1 MAWPPCR
8 LETHSALAL
17 NNYLCQPMGIVFRQS
32 AKNAIVSAAGAVLGA
47 IVILLSTNYIQKQ
60 ELGFIRTFTNYAVAG
75 GQLLIIGLNSTIGFY
90 VHKYADEPLKKK
102 KLITW
107 ALGLPTVI
115 LTFTTI
121 LYYILQPWIINQLQ
135 PGDRAL
141 QLRYYNWLP
150 FYTLMFIYLA
160 MLEQYLGSQLKVAA
174 AAFMR
179 EVAFR
184 LGYVALILLYAFG
197 VVGIDTLITGNVLMY
212 LLPVSAM
219 FLLARGTKNFGF
231 TMRSG
236 IFSQTE
242 VKEMAHFTWY
252 HFLMAS
258 SILLINYMD
267 QLLLPM
273 YDKSGLVSAAIYGNA
288 AFLISL
294 LQVPYRALVPA
305 SYAVLAKAFADNDTA
320 KAKDLFQR
328 SSLNIFIA
336 TMFVSVVLC
345 CNLQNVLNVIPP
357 GYEAII
363 GVFLI
368 LLAGNLV
375 NIATGMNDQ
384 VLSITNYYKFNF
396 YLSLVLMVSLY
407 FLLRFLVPVYGVYGA
422 ATATAI
428 TMIVFNLVKTFF
440 IWRKLDMLPF
450 SKNTLLIVIA
460 TAPALASGYFLPHFF
475 SRVRHIYVNTL
486 LDACLRSAAIMVV
499 YLLML
504 LWLKPSADVE
514 EYIAQIKKNKR
525 LF

>member
-1 MAWPPCR
+1 
-8 LETHSALAL
+8 
-17 NNYLCQPMGIVFRQS
+17 MGIVFRQS

-47 IVILLSTNYIQKQ
+47 IVILLSTNYIQKR
-60 ELGFIRTFTNYAVAG
+60 EYGFIGTFTTYAVAG

-107 ALGLPTVI
+107 SLGLPTII
-115 LTFTTI
+115 LTITTI
-121 LYYILQPWIINQLQ
+121 LYYLLQPWIISLLQ
-135 PGDRAL
+135 PEDRSL

-160 MLEQYLGSQLKVAA
+160 LLEQYLSSQLKVAA

-197 VVGIDTLITGNVLMY
+197 VVGMDTLVTGNVLLY
-212 LLPVSAM
+212 LLPVGAM
-219 FLLARGTKNFGF
+219 FLLARSTKDFGF
-231 TMRSG
+231 TLKSG
-236 IFSQTE
+236 TFSQEE

-267 QLLLPM
+267 QLLLPL
-273 YDKSGLVSAAIYGNA
+273 YDKSGLVSAGIYRNA
-288 AFLISL
+288 VFLISL

-305 SYAVLAKAFADNDTA
+305 SYAVLAKAFAENDTV
-320 KAKDLFQR
+320 KAKDLFSR
-328 SSLNIFIA
+328 SSVNIFIA
-336 TMFVSVVLC
+336 TTFVAAVLC
-345 CNLQNVLNVIPP
+345 CNLQNVLNVIPA
-357 GYEAII
+357 GYDAIT
-363 GVFLI
+363 GAFLI

-422 ATATAI
+422 AIATSV
-428 TMIVFNLVKTFF
+428 TMIVFNLIKTFF

-450 SKNTLLIVIA
+450 SKGTLVILVA
-460 TAPALASGYFLPHFF
+460 AVPALAAGYFFPHFF
-475 SRVRHIYVNTL
+475 SEVRHKYVHAL
-486 LDACLRSAAIMVV
+486 IDACLRSGVILVV

-504 LWLKPSADVE
+504 LWLKPSADLE
-514 EYIAQIKKNKR
+514 EYIAQIRKNKR

>member
-1 MAWPPCR
+1 
-8 LETHSALAL
+8 
-17 NNYLCQPMGIVFRQS
+17 MGIVFRQS

-47 IVILLSTNYIQKQ
+47 IVILLTTNYIQKR
-60 ELGFIRTFTNYAVAG
+60 ELGFIGTFTTYAVAG

-90 VHKYADEPLKKK
+90 VHKYADEPLKKR

-107 ALGLPTVI
+107 SLGLPTLI

-121 LYYILQPWIINQLQ
+121 LYYILQPWIIGLLQ
-135 PGDRAL
+135 PKDQAL

-160 MLEQYLGSQLKVAA
+160 VLEQYLGSQLKVAA

-197 VVGIDTLITGNVLMY
+197 IVGIDTLITGNVLLY
-212 LLPVSAM
+212 LLPVGAM
-219 FLLARGTKNFGF
+219 LLLARGTKDFGL

-236 IFSQTE
+236 VFSRGE
-242 VKEMAHFTWY
+242 VREMAHFTWY

-267 QLLLPM
+267 QLLLPL
-273 YDKSGLVSAAIYGNA
+273 YDKSGLVSAAVYRNA
-288 AFLISL
+288 VFLISL

-328 SSLNIFIA
+328 SSVNIFIA
-336 TMFVSVVLC
+336 TVFVAAILY
-345 CNLQNVLNVIPP
+345 CNLPNVLNVIPA
-357 GYEAII
+357 GYEAIT
-363 GVFLI
+363 GVFLV

-375 NIATGMNDQ
+375 NIVTGMNDQ
-384 VLSITNYYKFNF
+384 VLSITNFYKFNF
-396 YLSLVLMVSLY
+396 YLSLVLMMSLY
-407 FLLRFLVPVYGVYGA
+407 FLLRFLVPEYGVYGA
-422 ATATAI
+422 AVATSV
-428 TMIVFNLVKTFF
+428 TMIVFNLVKTLF

-450 SKNTLLIVIA
+450 SKRTLLILVA
-460 TAPALASGYFLPHFF
+460 VVPALAAGYYLPHFF
-475 SRVRHIYVNTL
+475 SQVRHKYVHAL
-486 LDACLRSAAIMVV
+486 LDTCLRSGVIMVV

-504 LWLKPSADVE
+504 VWLKPSADLE
-514 EYIAQIKKNKR
+514 EYLAQIKKNKR